1 MNKIKFQIPDFFA
14 RPYYMERL
22 QPFVDKNL
30 IKVMLGQRRVGK
42 SYFLFQIMD
51 FIKKRN
57 PEANII
63 YVNKELVE
71 FDGIKNYLDLVQ
83 YVDSQLVDDK
93 KHYIFIDE
101 IQDIAEFERALR
113 SWQAEN
119 RHDIYVTGSNAFL
132 LSGELATYLSG
143 RYIAVRMYTLSY
155 AEFLQFHK
163 LEETNEAFMLYLR
176 YGGLPYLLNLNFD
189 DTTVFEYLRNIYMSI
204 LFKDVMARH
213 EIRNVALLENLVKLL
228 ADCAGSAVSAKSI
241 SDFLKSQRMNISP
254 SIILN
259 YLSHLEQAFF
269 VTKVSRMEIQGR
281 KQLEV
286 GQKYFFEDLGLR
298 NAMVGYKQTDI
309 GKMLENLVYL
319 HLCMAG
325 FKVFVGKNN
334 TKEIDFLAEKE
345 GERLYVQVAYL
356 ITDESTREREFGN
369 LLEIKDNY
377 PKLVVTM
384 DEGATGNY
392 LGIKHLHI
400 RDFLLGKY

>member
-1 MNKIKFQIPDFFA
+1 
-14 RPYYMERL
+14 
-22 QPFVDKNL
+22 
-30 IKVMLGQRRVGK
+30 GQRRVGK

-51 FIKKRN
+51 FIKNRN

-163 LEETNEAFMLYLR
+163 LEETNDAFMLYLR

-189 DTTVFEYLRNIYMSI
+189 DITVFEYLRNIYMSI

-356 ITDESTREREFGN
+356 ISDESTKEREFGN

-384 DEGATGNY
+384 DEGARGNY
-392 LGIKHLHI
+392 LGIRHLHI